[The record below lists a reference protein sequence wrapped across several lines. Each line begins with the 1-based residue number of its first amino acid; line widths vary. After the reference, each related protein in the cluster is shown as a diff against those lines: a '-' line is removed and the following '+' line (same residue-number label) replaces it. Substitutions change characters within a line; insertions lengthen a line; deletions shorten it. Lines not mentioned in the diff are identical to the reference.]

1 MDHFHNIVFSLP
13 ATAPMTPMTT
23 TTTITPIPDIKGN
36 LDELNAIKSLITN
49 VDAKSWD
56 FLKKKNNPFECV
68 TTNGGLANYTP
79 ISRAYFKMTEILHL
93 FREPLA
99 KAIGWSS
106 QAEAQAEAQAH
117 FTTLHL
123 AEGPGGFMECLDN
136 TLSDMRIPSFQY
148 DMYGITLM
156 KEDSKSVPSWKKTA
170 YFLEQHP
177 HMHILTG
184 RDGTGDLY
192 NIDNIFAT
200 AVEMATGQKASVI
213 TGDGGFDFSTDFNQQ
228 ESMSFPLLYCQAMTA
243 LLCQKPGGMFVL
255 KFFDTYQTKTLQL
268 LCLLR
273 RCYRQLS
280 FVKPYTSRPAN
291 SEKYLVCVD
300 FRNNITVKDIV
311 VFLQDIP
318 KIGSSPAHHPRLALS
333 KETTA
338 DTAFYAAI
346 DQMNK
351 CLFARQKEFIL
362 STLQLEKT
370 LDDHRKEA
378 LFKQQIYTSTQW
390 CHRYGMK
397 LNYQSKYLSNYS
409 SSSCTSN
416 SQNEPRA
423 H

>member
-1 MDHFHNIVFSLP
+1 MDYFHNIVFPLP
-13 ATAPMTPMTT
+13 QANNVVDDMVPTP
-23 TTTITPIPDIKGN
+23 PPDIKGN
-36 LDELNAIKSLITN
+36 LDELNAIKSLITSI
-49 VDAKSWD
+49 DAKTWD
-56 FLKKKNNPFECV
+56 YLKKKNNPFECV

-99 KAIGWSS
+99 KAIAMAMEES
-106 QAEAQAEAQAH
+106 QSQPH

-136 TLSDMRIPSFQY
+136 TLGDMRIAASQY

-170 YFLEQHP
+170 YFLDQHP

-192 NIDNIFAT
+192 NIDNIFTT
-200 AVEMATGQKASVI
+200 AVEMVTGQKASVI

-228 ESMSFPLLYCQAMTA
+228 ESMSFPLLYCQVMTA

-300 FRNNITVKDIV
+300 FRNNITVRDIL
-311 VFLQDIP
+311 VFLRDIP
-318 KIGSSPAHHPRLALS
+318 KIGSPGHHPQLALS
-333 KETTA
+333 KENTS
-338 DTAFYAAI
+338 DTAFYTAI

-351 CLFARQKEFIL
+351 CLFGRQKEFIL
-362 STLQLEKT
+362 GTLDLQKT
-370 LDDHRKEA
+370 LDDRKEA

-390 CHRYGMK
+390 CHRYGIR
-397 LNYQSKYLSNYS
+397 LNYQSKYLSNYTKDS
-409 SSSCTSN
+409 S
-416 SQNEPRA
+416 PPP
-423 H
+423 

>member
-1 MDHFHNIVFSLP
+1 MGI
-13 ATAPMTPMTT
+13 
-23 TTTITPIPDIKGN
+23 
-36 LDELNAIKSLITN
+36 
-49 VDAKSWD
+49 
-56 FLKKKNNPFECV
+56 
-68 TTNGGLANYTP
+68 LA
-79 ISRAYFKMTEILHL
+79 S
-93 FREPLA
+93 
-99 KAIGWSS
+99 
-106 QAEAQAEAQAH
+106 
-117 FTTLHL
+117 
-123 AEGPGGFMECLDN
+123 
-136 TLSDMRIPSFQY
+136 QY

-228 ESMSFPLLYCQAMTA
+228 ESMSFPLLYCQTMTA

-318 KIGSSPAHHPRLALS
+318 KIGSSPAHHPQLALS
-333 KETTA
+333 KENTA
-338 DTAFYAAI
+338 DTAFYDAI

-362 STLQLEKT
+362 STLELEKT
-370 LDDHRKEA
+370 LDDDQKRKEA

-390 CHRYGMK
+390 CHRYGIR
-397 LNYQSKYLSNYS
+397 LNYQSKYLMSSTS
-409 SSSCTSN
+409 SSR
-416 SQNEPRA
+416 NEPRVL
-423 H
+423 